1 MRYTPILTD
10 GKFGDTEE
18 LETSDLNIELT
29 NLKQG
34 TRYKVEVVAVN
45 QGGESDPAVRNY
57 QVPAVGGWC
66 SSLSFSFCS
75 VHFWI
80 AFDFVSTLGYAY
92 V

>member
-29 NLKQG
+29 NLKLG

-57 QVPAVGGWC
+57 QVPALGGWC
-66 SSLSFSFCS
+66 SCHLVFVLYISGLRLTLS
-75 VHFWI
+75 VHR
-80 AFDFVSTLGYAY
+80 LC
-92 V
+92 